1 VWFVDSYREDRL
13 MDDKNGYGAQ
23 LFFLIA
29 AIVILLGLTRV

>member
-1 VWFVDSYREDRL
+1 VSLLQLSGGPL

-29 AIVILLGLTRV
+29 ALVILLGLSRV

>member
-1 VWFVDSYREDRL
+1 

-29 AIVILLGLTRV
+29 ALVILLGLSRV